1 MIAIIVLW
9 ILLSIIAVI
18 VILLHFSVSA
28 YVKADSRGFEVKIK
42 YMFFTIYPVNA
53 KKKKRRR
60 KAKKIKK
67 EKLQQDLFEDNIDGD
82 FADNDI
88 TEASLSEPEALE
100 SILKKDDAC
109 EENTDTHIYE
119 EKIDREDKFGLDGLA
134 ESLKEAEDEDKNS
147 DEPVMPKK
155 KSVPERDPD
164 SDKNKKSRTKDGFFA
179 GLKEKYE
186 LIKPYIP
193 MGWKYFKKLCK
204 TIRFTDTGIN
214 ITVGREDAHE
224 AAIFYGALQGAL
236 FNFLGLLAGI
246 FTVKI
251 KRANVNCVFTKNTIS
266 GEAETTVK
274 IRPSALIALAVCI
287 GVNFLII
294 YLKQKRKL
302 KIDSKNENTASE
314 RHGAQTAANV

>member
-9 ILLSIIAVI
+9 ILLSIITVI

-28 YVKADSRGFEVKIK
+28 YLKADNKGFEVKIK
-42 YMFFTIYPVNA
+42 YMFFTVYPGNT

-88 TEASLSEPEALE
+88 TEDSLSESETLE
-100 SILKKDDAC
+100 SILKKDEVS
-109 EENTDTHIYE
+109 EENPDTRIFE
-119 EKIDREDKFGLDGLA
+119 EKTDNGDRFGLDELA
-134 ESLKEAEDEDKNS
+134 ESLEAAEDEDKNS
-147 DEPVMPKK
+147 DEPVMPEKR
-155 KSVPERDPD
+155 SVPERDPD
-164 SDKNKKSRTKDGFFA
+164 NDKNKKSRSKDGFFA

-214 ITVGREDAHE
+214 ISVGREDAHE

-236 FNFLGLLAGI
+236 FNLLGLLAGI

-274 IRPSALIALAVCI
+274 IRPSALIAIAVCI

-302 KIDSKNENTASE
+302 KTERKNKNTASE
-314 RHGAQTAANV
+314 RHGAQAAANV